1 MPPIIIQTT
10 SHKKM
15 FKAYA
20 KIETFCLI
28 LQIISFFLKKIHLSF
43 NFSDFWSLKEL
54 KMPAF
59 YKGGEG

>member
-1 MPPIIIQTT
+1 
-10 SHKKM
+10 M

-54 KMPAF
+54 KMPPF
-59 YKGGEG
+59 CEVEEG

>member
-1 MPPIIIQTT
+1 
-10 SHKKM
+10 M